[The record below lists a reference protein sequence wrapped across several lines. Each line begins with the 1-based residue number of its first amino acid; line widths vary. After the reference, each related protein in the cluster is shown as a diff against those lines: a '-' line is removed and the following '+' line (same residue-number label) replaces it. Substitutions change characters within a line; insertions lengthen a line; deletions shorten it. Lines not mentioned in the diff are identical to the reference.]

1 MDLVL
6 QNWGVRE
13 WESWENTL
21 LVRWLLWVWLACGV
35 WMILMAVY
43 VIGNLSLLLRP
54 VVLSIWEK
62 AMEFWHGWR
71 DASDFAA
78 HAYGKG
84 MRDMCTYHSSLL
96 HVSTVENTITLLF
109 FFQSAICLIAFVPA
123 PSKLM
128 PVCSSPMR
136 ADFGNGISPRSSLG
150 DPSLCNLV
158 RGYYMCSRFVHIQL
172 RSLRTEG

>member
-1 MDLVL
+1 
-6 QNWGVRE
+6 
-13 WESWENTL
+13 
-21 LVRWLLWVWLACGV
+21 
-35 WMILMAVY
+35 MILMAVY

-109 FFQSAICLIAFVPA
+109 FSNRLSASL
-123 PSKLM
+123 PSFLHL
-128 PVCSSPMR
+128 P
-136 ADFGNGISPRSSLG
+136 N
-150 DPSLCNLV
+150 LC
-158 RGYYMCSRFVHIQL
+158 RYVHL
-172 RSLRTEG
+172 R